1 MALVLG
7 ILGLL
12 CIVGGVSVMLL
23 NSGTTF
29 FAVWYAL
36 GAILLAAGWAVHA
49 GMWAALPAFARR
61 AIIALVCIALAVLG
75 FTQTLIL
82 SQIGAQ
88 GEPDLDYVVVLGA
101 QIYDDGSPSP
111 VLKYR
116 LDAALDYLQENP
128 RTKCIVSGGQGH
140 NEPYPEADGMAR
152 YLHAQ
157 GISEERILLERTST
171 TTRENIANSME
182 LMDSTD
188 ASVGVVTNNFHV
200 YRAMRIARKAG
211 LDNACG
217 IAGGSTLV
225 YLPNNLFRE
234 SLGLVKDFAVGNI

>member
-12 CIVGGVSVMLL
+12 CIIGGASVMLL
-23 NSGTTF
+23 NSGTAF

-36 GAILLAAGWAVHA
+36 GAMLLAAGWGVHA
-49 GMWAALPAFARR
+49 GMWAALPVLARR
-61 AIIALVCIALAVLG
+61 AIIAMVCVALAVFG

-82 SQIGAQ
+82 SQIGVQ
-88 GEPDLDYVVVLGA
+88 GEPDLDYVIVLGA
-101 QIYDDGSPSP
+101 QIYGDGSPSP

-116 LDAALDYLQENP
+116 LDAALDYLQDNP

-152 YLHAQ
+152 YLREHGIAQ
-157 GISEERILLERTST
+157 ERITLERTST
-171 TTRENIANSME
+171 TTRENIVNSME

-188 ASVGVVTNNFHV
+188 ASVGIITNNFHV
-200 YRAMRIARKAG
+200 YRATRIARKAG
-211 LDNACG
+211 LGNACG
-217 IAGGSTLV
+217 IAGGSTLI
-225 YLPNNLFRE
+225 YFPNNLLRE
-234 SLGLVKDFAVGNI
+234 SLGLIKDFAVGNI